1 MDLDNVHI
9 VLVETSHP
17 GNIGAAARAM
27 KTMGLS
33 GLRLVR
39 PRHYPSA
46 EASARAASASDVLA
60 AAQVFDTLDEAVADC
75 GLVLGASARMR
86 SLPWPLVN
94 AREGAAAAG
103 EASARTPV
111 AVVFG
116 RERTGLSNE
125 ELERCHQLVN
135 IPANP
140 EYSSLN
146 LAASVQVMAYEL
158 RMAGELPPLPSD
170 EDSLP
175 ATGTEMEDFYRH
187 LQQTMLQIGFLDPKA
202 PRLLM
207 RRMRRMFNRAR
218 LEQAEVSI
226 LRGLL
231 GAAQGAK
238 RPRSSE

>member
-33 GLRLVR
+33 SLRLVR
-39 PRHYPSA
+39 PKHFPSA
-46 EASARAASASDVLA
+46 EASARASSASDVLA
-60 AAQVFDTLDEAVADC
+60 AAQVCGTLDEALADC
-75 GLVLGASARMR
+75 GRVLGASARMR
-86 SLPWPLVN
+86 SLPWPLVD
-94 AREGAAAAG
+94 AREGAAIAA
-103 EASARTPV
+103 EAAVSTPV

-116 RERTGLSNE
+116 RERSGLSNE

-158 RMAGELPPLPSD
+158 RMAGDVPPLPSD
-170 EDSLP
+170 DDSVP
-175 ATGTEMEDFYRH
+175 ATGAEMEGMYSH
-187 LQQTMLQIGFLDPKA
+187 LEQTMLQIGFLDPKA

-207 RRMRRMFNRAR
+207 RRMRRMFNRAQ
-218 LEQAEVSI
+218 LEQVEVQI
-226 LRGLL
+226 MRGLL

-238 RPRSSE
+238 KPRE

>member
-1 MDLDNVHI
+1 MDSDNVHI

-33 GLRLVR
+33 CLRLVR
-39 PRHYPSA
+39 PKHFPSA
-46 EASARAASASDVLA
+46 EASARASSASDVLA
-60 AAQVFDTLDEAVADC
+60 AAQVCGSLDEALADC
-75 GLVLGASARMR
+75 GVVLGASARMR
-86 SLPWPLVN
+86 SLPLPLVD
-94 AREGAAAAG
+94 AREGAAIVA
-103 EASARTPV
+103 EATAITPV

-116 RERTGLSNE
+116 RERSGLTNE

-158 RMAGELPPLPSD
+158 RMAGDVPPLPAD
-170 EDSLP
+170 ERSVR
-175 ATGTEMEDFYRH
+175 ATGAEMEGMYQH
-187 LQQTMLQIGFLDPKA
+187 LEETMLKIGFLDPKA

-207 RRMRRMFNRAR
+207 RRMRRLFNRAQ
-218 LEQAEVSI
+218 LEQMEVQI

-231 GAAQGAK
+231 AAAQGAK
-238 RPRSSE
+238 RPRV

>member
-33 GLRLVR
+33 SLRLVR
-39 PRHYPSA
+39 PRYFPSA
-46 EASARAASASDVLA
+46 EASTRASSATDVLA
-60 AAQVFDTLDEAVADC
+60 AAQVFESLDDALADC
-75 GLVLGASARMR
+75 GHVLGASARMR
-86 SLPWPLVN
+86 SLPWPLVG
-94 AREGAAAAG
+94 AREGAGIAA
-103 EASARTPV
+103 EYASRTPV

-116 RERTGLSNE
+116 RERNGLSNE

-146 LAASVQVMAYEL
+146 LAASVQIMAYEL
-158 RMAGELPPLPSD
+158 RMTGDVPPLPSD
-170 EDSLP
+170 SDSPP
-175 ATGTEMEDFYRH
+175 ASGREMEDLYRH
-187 LQQTMLQIGFLDPKA
+187 LQETMLQTGFLDPKA

-218 LEQAEVSI
+218 LEQVEVNI

-231 GAAQGAK
+231 GAAQGSK
-238 RPRSSE
+238 RPR

>member
-1 MDLDNVHI
+1 MDLSNIHI

-33 GLRLVR
+33 SLRLVR
-39 PRHYPSA
+39 PRYFPSA
-46 EASARAASASDVLA
+46 EASTRASSATDVLA
-60 AAQVFDTLDEAVADC
+60 AAQVFESLDDALADC
-75 GLVLGASARMR
+75 GQVFGASSRMR
-86 SLPWPLVN
+86 SLPWPLVD
-94 AREGAAAAG
+94 AREAAG
-103 EASARTPV
+103 IAAGTASRTPV
-111 AVVFG
+111 AFVFG
-116 RERTGLSNE
+116 RERNGLSNE

-140 EYSSLN
+140 DYCSLN

-158 RMAGELPPLPSD
+158 RMAGEVPALPTDS
-170 EDSLP
+170 DSLP
-175 ATGTEMEDFYRH
+175 ATGREMEAFYQH
-187 LQQTMLQIGFLDPKA
+187 LEQTMLRTGFLDPKA

-207 RRMRRMFNRAR
+207 RRMRRLFNRAR
-218 LEQAEVSI
+218 LEHLEVNI

-238 RPRSSE
+238 RPRES

>member
-33 GLRLVR
+33 SLRLVR
-39 PRHYPSA
+39 PKHFPSA
-46 EASARAASASDVLA
+46 EASARAAGATDVLA
-60 AAQVFDTLDEAVADC
+60 AAQDCGSLDEALADC
-75 GLVLGASARMR
+75 GRVLGASARMR
-86 SLPWPLVN
+86 SLPWPLVD
-94 AREGAAAAG
+94 AREGAAIAA
-103 EASARTPV
+103 EAAAITPV

-116 RERTGLSNE
+116 RERSGLSNE

-146 LAASVQVMAYEL
+146 LAASVQLMAYEL
-158 RMAGELPPLPSD
+158 RMAGDVPPLPSD
-170 EDSLP
+170 ENSMP
-175 ATGTEMEDFYRH
+175 ATGAEMEGMYRH
-187 LQQTMLQIGFLDPKA
+187 LEQTMLKIGFMDPKA

-207 RRMRRMFNRAR
+207 RRMRRLFNRAQ
-218 LEQAEVSI
+218 LEQMEVQM

-231 GAAQGAK
+231 GAAQGSK
-238 RPRSSE
+238 RPRS